1 MQETSTFWA
10 AIHSL
15 SRAELAI
22 IPTMKEE
29 IQGYHM
35 NPNYKNLVHPVQRN
49 LRCHVVAT
57 VFLADGAPLGWD
69 QVKIGQRSG
78 ISSFDQRT
86 EIILLINI
94 HSGPSQ
100 KAL

>member
-1 MQETSTFWA
+1 MQVTSTFWA

-15 SRAELAI
+15 PRAELAI

-35 NPNYKNLVHPVQRN
+35 NPNYKKLVHPVQRN

-57 VFLADGAPLGWD
+57 VFLADGAPLTDVHHWLLC
-69 QVKIGQRSG
+69 
-78 ISSFDQRT
+78 SFSRC
-86 EIILLINI
+86 LIKT
-94 HSGPSQ
+94 HFPR
-100 KAL
+100 

>member
-1 MQETSTFWA
+1 MQVTSTFWA

-15 SRAELAI
+15 PRAELAI

-35 NPNYKNLVHPVQRN
+35 NPNYKKLVHPVQRN

-57 VFLADGAPLGWD
+57 VFLADGAPLGRANHVNLD
-69 QVKIGQRSG
+69 GTASRDEIGGGR
-78 ISSFDQRT
+78 
-86 EIILLINI
+86 
-94 HSGPSQ
+94 
-100 KAL
+100 

>member
-1 MQETSTFWA
+1 MQVTSTFWA

-15 SRAELAI
+15 PRAELAI

-35 NPNYKNLVHPVQRN
+35 NPNYKKLVHPVQRN

-57 VFLADGAPLGWD
+57 VFLADGAPGNNLI
-69 QVKIGQRSG
+69 K
-78 ISSFDQRT
+78 T
-86 EIILLINI
+86 ERDYYCVWAN
-94 HSGPSQ
+94 STKS
-100 KAL
+100 

>member
-1 MQETSTFWA
+1 MQVTSTFWA

-15 SRAELAI
+15 PRAELAI

-35 NPNYKNLVHPVQRN
+35 NPNYKKLVHPIQRN

-57 VFLADGAPLGWD
+57 VFLADGTPLQPPNLIASKQTAKVALID
-69 QVKIGQRSG
+69 AIKISG
-78 ISSFDQRT
+78 
-86 EIILLINI
+86 
-94 HSGPSQ
+94 
-100 KAL
+100 